1 MDVKVIST
9 TAAPAAIGPYSQGIL
24 TGNMAF
30 LSGQLGIDPSTGK
43 LAEGGVKAQAE
54 QSLKNIKALLDSIEA
69 TPANIVK
76 TTIYLVDMADFA
88 SVNEIYA
95 KFFDGTYPARSCVAV
110 HQLPMNGQVE
120 IEVTVVR

>member
-30 LSGQLGIDPSTGK
+30 LSGQLGIDPATGK

-120 IEVTVVR
+120 IEVTATC

>member
-30 LSGQLGIDPSTGK
+30 LSGQLGIDPTTGK

-54 QSLKNIKALLDSIEA
+54 QSLKNIKALLDAIGA

-88 SVNEIYA
+88 SVNEVYA
-95 KFFDGTYPARSCVAV
+95 RFFDGTYPARSCVAV

-120 IEVTVVR
+120 IEVTVIR

>member
-43 LAEGGVKAQAE
+43 LVEGGVKAQAE

-120 IEVTVVR
+120 IEVTATC

>member
-24 TGNMAF
+24 TRNMAF

-120 IEVTVVR
+120 IEVTATC

>member
-24 TGNMAF
+24 TRNMAF

-110 HQLPMNGQVE
+110 HQLRMNGQVE

>member
-120 IEVTVVR
+120 IEVTATC

>member
-9 TAAPAAIGPYSQGIL
+9 NAAPAAIGPYSQGIL

-30 LSGQLGIDPSTGK
+30 LSGQLGIDPTTGK

-54 QSLKNIKALLDSIEA
+54 QSLKNIKALLESVGA
-69 TPANIVK
+69 TSANIVK
-76 TTIYLVDMADFA
+76 TTIFLVDMADFA
-88 SVNEIYA
+88 AVNEVYA
-95 KFFDGTYPARSCVAV
+95 KFFDGVYPARSCVAV

-120 IEVTVVR
+120 IEVTVIR